1 MPTRTSKRNERLFS
15 LSTSASSFG
24 QFLFYRPVRTVTGLI
39 ARSIFIL
46 PSCRNRHRTHHRWW
60 RRITSILDFII
71 RISFVNIKTFFSIPN
86 ITAPKNPHI
95 KTVQFLYDSDKTFH
109 WKMWV
114 FCTNRRIISGV
125 VIFLHRK
132 NLKPNVKNILTSV
145 FGLSLFQ
152 MAIRMPISIMAS
164 GHWSKII
171 WLIPTDLIF
180 LISVGRKSILRQT
193 VKR

>member
-1 MPTRTSKRNERLFS
+1 MPTCPHYMPMILYHQIHIGDDIIVNEKKVLCSKMNRVFY
-15 LSTSASSFG
+15 LSTS
-24 QFLFYRPVRTVTGLI
+24 
-39 ARSIFIL
+39 
-46 PSCRNRHRTHHRWW
+46 
-60 RRITSILDFII
+60 
-71 RISFVNIKTFFSIPN
+71 ISGSNKQ

-171 WLIPTDLIF
+171 YLIPTDLIF

>member
-1 MPTRTSKRNERLFS
+1 MHSIFSPVEMPTRTSKRNERLFS

-86 ITAPKNPHI
+86 ITAPKIH
-95 KTVQFLYDSDKTFH
+95 TSTLSTFY
-109 WKMWV
+109 MIV
-114 FCTNRRIISGV
+114 M
-125 VIFLHRK
+125 
-132 NLKPNVKNILTSV
+132 KPFIERCESFAQTDV
-145 FGLSLFQ
+145 LSLAQWFSFTGR
-152 MAIRMPISIMAS
+152 I
-164 GHWSKII
+164 WSR
-171 WLIPTDLIF
+171 T
-180 LISVGRKSILRQT
+180 
-193 VKR
+193 